1 MIKFKLE
8 RCSLTLLTRYLH
20 FHLNFLTIG
29 YEFQALHVLSHP
41 TPMLLAWRS
50 AFLLF
55 MCAHIRGSV
64 FCCPDC
70 SWCLCSQHSV
80 LTVSVT
86 QLSPPWS
93 SRVGS
98 EVLPAV
104 LLCPM
109 SLFLLFFIISRK
121 KRKVGIPKLRH
132 EDELRLY

>member
-29 YEFQALHVLSHP
+29 YEFQAYMCCLIPHQCS
-41 TPMLLAWRS
+41 LLGGLPS
-50 AFLLF
+50 LF
-55 MCAHIRGSV
+55 MFAHIRGSV

-86 QLSPPWS
+86 QLSPSWS